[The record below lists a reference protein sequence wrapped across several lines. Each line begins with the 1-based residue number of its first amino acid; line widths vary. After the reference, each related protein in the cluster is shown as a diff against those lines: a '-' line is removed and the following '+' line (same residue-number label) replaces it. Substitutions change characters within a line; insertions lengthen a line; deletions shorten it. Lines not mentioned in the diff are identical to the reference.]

1 MTDKVIIAGA
11 GPAGLMLAC
20 ELGLFGVDAVVVE
33 RTPEPRI
40 DAPGVAVNATTIE
53 LLDQRGLMDELREG
67 AFPLP
72 TEHFGF
78 VFMESAN
85 PGRPHENTLLLLQQR
100 LETRLEK
107 RAREL
112 GVEFRRGVELTGIR
126 PDEDGV
132 TVELRG
138 ADGATEELRGSY
150 LVGCD
155 GRESV
160 VRTLSGI
167 EFEGVDAVF
176 HGIVGEVEIEHS
188 ELQAEHIGVHHRP
201 TGGHFLGAPLEPG
214 LFRVMSAEFGY
225 EPPADDVP
233 VDLEELREATVRLT
247 GVDLKATG
255 IRWLTRYPN
264 TTRNA
269 ERYSQGRV
277 FLAGDA
283 AHVHYPF
290 NGQGIGTGVHD
301 AVNLGWKLAATL
313 RGRAPK
319 GLLDTYHAE
328 RHPVGQAACDNVRAQ
343 VSLCHPPQEMAPLR
357 AIIGELTKF
366 DNVRRYLL
374 DLVTGLSVRY
384 PSDQEDAHPL
394 TGRRL
399 PHAELVTADGATSI
413 PALLRA
419 GQGVL
424 LDLTGG
430 LATPY
435 TAETEGLEDQV
446 TIVFA
451 QATPCIEAEAVLL
464 RPDGHV
470 AWAAD
475 TDRDPEGLRTA
486 LATWFAAPTACRGA
500 APRTHVSR
508 LP

>member
-20 ELGLFGVDAVVVE
+20 ELGLFGVDTVVVE

-53 LLDQRGLMDELREG
+53 LLDQRGLMAELREG

-85 PGRPHENTLLLLQQR
+85 PGQPHENTLLLLQQR
-100 LETRLEK
+100 LEVRLEK
-107 RAREL
+107 RALEL
-112 GVEFRRGVELTGIR
+112 GVEIRRGLELTGVR
-126 PDEDGV
+126 PDADGV
-132 TVELRG
+132 TVELRA
-138 ADGATEELRGSY
+138 ADGTAEELRGAY

-155 GRESV
+155 GREST
-160 VRTLSGI
+160 VRTLTGI
-167 EFEGVDAVF
+167 AFEGVDAVF

-188 ELQAEHIGVHHRP
+188 EIAAGHIGVHHRP

-214 LFRVMSAEFGY
+214 LFRVMSAEFGRR
-225 EPPADDVP
+225 PPADDVP
-233 VDLEELREATVRLT
+233 VDLEELRAATVRLT
-247 GVDLKATG
+247 GTDLRATG

-269 ERYSQGRV
+269 ARYSEGRV

-290 NGQGIGTGVHD
+290 NGQGIGTGIHD

-313 RGRAPK
+313 QGRAPQ

-366 DNVRRYLL
+366 EDVRRYLL

-384 PSDQEDAHPL
+384 PSAQEDAHPL

-399 PHAELVTADGATSI
+399 PHADLVTADGPTTV
-413 PALLRA
+413 PALLHAGRA
-419 GQGVL
+419 VL

-430 LATPY
+430 TGAPLTAPTGHLTTVTARPSPHIPAT
-435 TAETEGLEDQV
+435 
-446 TIVFA
+446 
-451 QATPCIEAEAVLL
+451 AVLL

-470 AWAAD
+470 AWAAGPD
-475 TDRDPEGLRTA
+475 HDPEGLRTA
-486 LATWFAAPTACRGA
+486 LTTWLTPA
-500 APRTHVSR
+500 
-508 LP
+508 